1 MGLLSLFWKPKIVKQ
16 YGLHA
21 LCLKHGMLF
30 IEINGVLE
38 GQPLLRELLLVERE
52 TKQKLSF
59 PLHATQEP
67 GDSKLLVLK
76 ASIDVRQHGD
86 VIGQGN
92 IWDVFVVEKSSDA
105 QRRYRLKS
113 QEFVPVQFFNQ
124 RMDREITPYTTVKG
138 NLSFRVE
145 PTHMVAN
152 VEEVSLSREGELR
165 LRGYAFGSEW
175 DMADVSM
182 VTKYIVFK
190 SKDGDYEQ
198 KFPASGETRND
209 LTELYQYTGK
219 KLDGAGF
226 VAYININDINF
237 IDFDEWDLYM
247 ELHDAQGRGKE
258 GTAALVAIPS
268 AALDCSP
275 MVIRN
280 GDEWVG
286 KKVSLRIS
294 KDKRAL
300 SLDVSDY
307 TVHVEITSI
316 YAENHRIQME
326 GYISGELAQPI
337 NGEYSIMMK
346 KRYMEANY
354 TIPVHIVHSRFSFD
368 IDLEVAIRENR
379 LREGV
384 WDLYLVMPEKK
395 FRLVSRKDGIGN
407 KQKIVQFPQQL
418 VFNQQG
424 LAVVVKPFYTLRNDV
439 SILVR
444 NYIYAKTVDKVS
456 FLSGQMRVD
465 GKINVMVPND
475 DADGIFPGHI
485 LVRGEYGKT
494 HRFPAQWQLRK
505 TGRTEVEFAFSA
517 DAALE
522 GEDKEALKAWILQN
536 IKFDSLKCEID
547 FGSYRSHF
555 SLNVNPE
562 KVEKTLEDKLNQRPR
577 LKKAVDKGRLAAY
590 HIFNKL
596 LPIRSNVFIFQS
608 YYGNSYACN
617 PKALYEEL
625 LRQKWD
631 MKAVWIMKDLDKQL
645 PGDPVLVRPNS
656 LKYYY
661 YMAVG
666 KYFINNG
673 NFPDFYVKRDGAV
686 HIQTWH
692 GTPLKRLGLDVDP
705 KSPAYAEN
713 TSPQLLNRVKR
724 WDYLIAPNRYTAEIL
739 QRAYA
744 YDKVT
749 LEVGYPRNDIF
760 YRDDRDQIAERVRQR
775 LNIGKN
781 KKVIL
786 YAPTWRD
793 TDQKGAP
800 YEFRFDLERFR
811 EEFGR
816 DYVLLLRLHYF
827 DAARIQLV
835 GYEDFVYNV
844 TYYDDIQE
852 LYLISDI
859 LITDYSS
866 VMFDYANLNR
876 PMIFFT
882 YDLVRYGSQLR
893 GFYFNFKEEA
903 PGPLVLHESELFDAI
918 RNISQVQAE
927 YKDKYEA
934 FRERFCSLEDGHASE
949 RAIRMIFGK

>member
-1 MGLLSLFWKPKIVKQ
+1 MGLLSFFWKPKVVKQ
-16 YGLHA
+16 YGLHS
-21 LCLKHGMLF
+21 LLLEH
-30 IEINGVLE
+30 GVLSIQINSVFE
-38 GQPLLRELLLVERE
+38 GQSLSRELLFVERE
-52 TKQKLSF
+52 TKQKLAF
-59 PLHATQEP
+59 PLHTDEEP
-67 GDSKLLVLK
+67 ADSKLLVLK
-76 ASIDVRQHGD
+76 ASIDIREHGD
-86 VIGQGN
+86 TIGQGN
-92 IWDVFVVEKSSDA
+92 VWDVFVLEKSLDVKKK
-105 QRRYRLKS
+105 YRLKS
-113 QEFVPVQFFNQ
+113 QDFEPIQFFNQ
-124 RMDREITPYTTVKG
+124 RMNREITPYTTVKG
-138 NLSFRVE
+138 NLSLRVE
-145 PTHMVAN
+145 PIHTVAN
-152 VEEVSLSREGELR
+152 VESVALSGDGKLL
-165 LRGYAFGSEW
+165 LRGYAFCADW
-175 DMADVSM
+175 DMADEASL
-182 VTKYIVFK
+182 TKYIVLK

-198 KFPASGETRND
+198 KFFASSEHRND
-209 LTELYQYTGK
+209 LTELYAYTGK
-219 KLDGAGF
+219 NLDGAGF
-226 VAYININDINF
+226 VANIDVRD
-237 IDFDEWDLYM
+237 IDFSAVDELDLYI
-247 ELHDAQGRGKE
+247 ELHYTKDPEKGGV
-258 GTAALVAIPS
+258 AALTVLPS
-268 AALDCSP
+268 AALDYSP
-275 MVIRN
+275 MVVHSE
-280 GDEWVG
+280 DEWG
-286 KKVSLRIS
+286 DKKVSLRVS
-294 KDKRAL
+294 KDRRVL

-307 TVHVEITSI
+307 TVQVEITSI
-316 YAENHRIQME
+316 YAENNRIQME
-326 GYISGELAQPI
+326 GYIAAESAQLADGQ
-337 NGEYSIMMK
+337 YSIMIK
-346 KRYMEANY
+346 RRYMEANY
-354 TIPVHIVHSRFSFD
+354 TIPVQIVQSKFSFD
-368 IDLEVAIRENR
+368 IDLEKAIGENL

-384 WDLYLVMPEKK
+384 WDLYLSMPERN
-395 FRLVSRKDGIGN
+395 FRLVSRKDGIED

-418 VFNQQG
+418 LFNQEG
-424 LAVVVKPFYTLRNDV
+424 VAVVVKPFYTLRNDV

-444 NYIYAKTVDKVS
+444 NYIYAKKVDKIS
-456 FLSGQMRVD
+456 FLPDQMRIN
-465 GKINVMVPND
+465 GKINIMVPND
-475 DADGIFPGHI
+475 DVDGPFPGHI
-485 LVRGEYGKT
+485 LLRGEYGKT
-494 HRFPAQWQLRK
+494 YRLPAEWRLRK

-522 GEDKEALKAWILQN
+522 GEDKAALKAWILKN

-547 FGSYRSHF
+547 FGSYQSHF
-555 SLNVNPE
+555 SLNINPE

-577 LKKAVDKGRLAAY
+577 LKKVIDKGRLAVY
-590 HIFNKL
+590 YMMNKL
-596 LPIRSNVFIFQS
+596 LPIRPNVFIFQS

-617 PKALYEEL
+617 PRALYEEL
-625 LRQKWD
+625 LRQQWD
-631 MKAVWIMKDLDKQL
+631 MKAVWVMKDLDKQL
-645 PGDPVLVRPNS
+645 PGNPVLVRPNS

-673 NFPDFYVKRDGAV
+673 NFPDFYVKRKGTV

-760 YRDDRDQIAERVRQR
+760 YRPDRGQIAEQVKQR
-775 LNIGKN
+775 LNIEKG

-811 EEFGR
+811 EEFGQE
-816 DYVLLLRLHYF
+816 YVLLLRLHYF
-827 DAARIQLV
+827 DASRIQLV

-903 PGPLVLHESELFDAI
+903 PGPLVLHEADLFDAI
-918 RNISQVQAE
+918 RHIGQVQAK
-927 YKDKYEA
+927 YQDKYEA